1 MTTLDRDLEELQ
13 GARCEM
19 ESTTEF
25 WGISKEFIQE
35 KNPLQ
40 SSRYWFE
47 SLLQQKTKPKTQFLP
62 KDCVDTPNSSVGNT
76 SNFL

>member
-13 GARCEM
+13 GVRCEM

-25 WGISKEFIQE
+25 GRIIKEFIQE

-40 SSRYWFE
+40 NLLYWFD
-47 SLLQQKTKPKTQFLP
+47 SVLQQKTNPKTQFLP
-62 KDCVDTPNSSVGNT
+62 EDWSDTPNTSVGNT
-76 SNFL
+76 GNFL